1 MKFFITV
8 LLFSILFLRCATY
21 STSNYSQ
28 FEQEKSVNISSVS
41 SNRLSLLTTRYLKS
55 NDLDEKFEKSPLVV
69 IYDLDNRLVAYKSRE
84 LAYYLSELCYLT
96 GNSLDMEDVQFAK
109 MYASALVYS
118 YTYLFDK
125 KATPAADPFSAEFRF
140 ALQTYNR
147 SLAQLV
153 RFAKKNRKLANVTDL
168 NLPLIRGSLE
178 MIGSETETSWRPQ
191 NFLQVEVAYD
201 YKVKGF
207 SNHISKYGIGT
218 PLILNR
224 KFPENESEGRIK
236 YEFINGVGQAYPATA
251 FVSLEESYLG
261 TRDMMNLRAK
271 IHVYDPV
278 FRDRITLDGISLPM
292 ESDTTTPLAYMLTI
306 AQQRDSLK
314 AVFDGET
321 SMSRKGLYLVYPY
334 HKDKIPVVF
343 LHGLASSPFVWFP
356 MINELLSDPEIK
368 AKYQFWVYWYPTAM
382 PMVFSAADFRDTL
395 YDLRKTYDPK
405 NENKNFDR
413 SVLIGHSMGGLIT
426 KLAVTDSTIEQWMNA
441 AEIPRSVFDS
451 MNDESKKEIRRVL
464 EFKPVPFVKRAV
476 FIATPHRGSNL
487 ANGILGTIARF
498 MFRLPK
504 EVIQKVEYGLAFLN
518 ATHKKGE
525 LVAGVY
531 GFDGLAPKSLFMK
544 VTGEFKPK
552 VKFHSIIGNSKLAD
566 LDWISDSVVSYES
579 SHLENPESEM
589 LIPSEH
595 SVQNHLPT
603 FLEVKR
609 ILKEHS
615 RENDSGKTADENTP
629 ERIKDYPFS
638 L

>member
-1 MKFFITV
+1 MKFFLSI
-8 LLFSILFLRCATY
+8 LLFSIFFLRCATY
-21 STSNYSQ
+21 STSSYSQ
-28 FEQEKSVNISSVS
+28 FEQEKSVNLSSVS

-69 IYDLDNRLVAYKSRE
+69 LYDLDNLLVAYKSRE

-96 GNSLDMEDVQFAK
+96 GNSLDMEDPQFAK

-178 MIGSETETSWRPQ
+178 MIGSETETAWRPQ

-261 TRDMMNLRAK
+261 TRDLMNLRAK

-292 ESDTTTPLAYMLTI
+292 EIDTTTPLAYMLTI

-426 KLAVTDSTIEQWMNA
+426 KLAVTDSTIEQWMKA

-464 EFKPVPFVKRAV
+464 EFKPVPFIKRAI

-498 MFRLPK
+498 LFRLPK

-544 VTGEFKPK
+544 VTGEFKPQ

-566 LDWISDSVVSYES
+566 LDWISDSVVPYES
-579 SHLENPESEM
+579 SHLENPESEI
-589 LIPSEH
+589 LVPSEH

-609 ILKEHS
+609 ILKEHAK
-615 RENDSGKTADENTP
+615 ENEPEKTKPEGKNP
-629 ERIKDYPFS
+629 LPF
-638 L
+638 